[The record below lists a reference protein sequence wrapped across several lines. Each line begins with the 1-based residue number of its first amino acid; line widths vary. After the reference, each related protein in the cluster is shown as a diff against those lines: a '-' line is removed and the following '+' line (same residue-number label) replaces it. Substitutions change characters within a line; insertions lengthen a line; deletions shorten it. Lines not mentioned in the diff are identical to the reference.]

1 MSNPMAPTAPNSSV
15 SWVQPAFLS
24 LSLSLCPKGST
35 RLSPSLQF
43 FFFFQRENK

>member
-24 LSLSLCPKGST
+24 LSLCPKGST

-43 FFFFQRENK
+43 FFFQRENK